1 MIEHPLPTSNQT
13 VTKSLTSDSK
23 MESLSEQSYLLLI
36 QPKQS
41 RPKLIKRQSR
51 TKERQDIVVV
61 YTTYHIVNLTWE
73 NKLLT
78 FLYIEINLKIN
89 FYHILG

>member
-1 MIEHPLPTSNQT
+1 MIENPLPTSNQT
-13 VTKSLTSDSK
+13 VTKSLTNDSK

-41 RPKLIKRQSR
+41 WPKLIKRQSR

-61 YTTYHIVNLTWE
+61 YTTYHIVNLT
-73 NKLLT
+73 
-78 FLYIEINLKIN
+78 
-89 FYHILG
+89 